1 MTSITPAALATARR
15 RPAVVGLHLRS
26 TFALV
31 VASGFGVLAFG
42 WPFLLRSNGGN
53 VNTAHT
59 ADAPWIFAIVLPLLL
74 MVVFAE
80 IADGGMDAKAIAL
93 LGVLAACG
101 AALRPLSIAATG
113 ASPVFFLLIP
123 AGRVLGR
130 GFGFVLGTLT
140 LFGSALLTGGVG
152 PWLPFQMLAAGWVGL
167 FAGCL
172 PPLRGR
178 LEIVMLAAYGA
189 AAGML
194 YGAVTNL
201 WFWPFETSGLSPQIS
216 YLPGGSWLTEVHHY
230 ASFYVATSVGWDLSR
245 ALGTAAL
252 VVIAGRPVLLALRR
266 AARRAAFTAPV
277 VFDPP
282 VAHRESAARLHP
294 A

>member
-1 MTSITPAALATARR
+1 MTSIAITPARR
-15 RPAVVGLHLRS
+15 RPVIGLQVRS

-31 VASGFGVLAFG
+31 VASAFGVLAFG
-42 WPFLLRSNGGN
+42 WPFLLHNHGGN

-59 ADAPWIFAIVLPLLL
+59 SDAPWIFAIVLPLLL
-74 MVVFAE
+74 MVVLAE

-101 AALRPLSIAATG
+101 AALRPLGIAATG

-130 GFGFVLGTLT
+130 GFGFVLGMLT

-178 LEIVMLAAYGA
+178 LEIAMLAAYGA

-201 WFWPFETSGLSPQIS
+201 WFWPFETTGLSPQIS
-216 YLPGGSWLTEVHHY
+216 YVPGASWATEVHHY

-245 ALGTAAL
+245 ALGNAL
-252 VVIAGRPVLLALRR
+252 LIIIAGGPVLLALRR

-277 VFDPP
+277 AFDP
-282 VAHRESAARLHP
+282 SAAHQGSGAQPHL

>member
-1 MTSITPAALATARR
+1 MTSIVVTPARR

-42 WPFLLRSNGGN
+42 WPFLLHSHGGN
-53 VNTAHT
+53 VDTAHS

-74 MVVFAE
+74 MVVLAE

-101 AALRPLSIAATG
+101 AALRPLGIAATG
-113 ASPVFFLLIP
+113 ASPVFFLLVP

-140 LFGSALLTGGVG
+140 LFGSALLTGGIG
-152 PWLPFQMLAAGWVGL
+152 PWLPFQMLAAGWFGL

-216 YLPGGSWLTEVHHY
+216 YVPEGSWITEIHHY
-230 ASFYVATSVGWDLSR
+230 GSFYVATSVGWDLSR

-252 VVIAGRPVLLALRR
+252 VLLAGRPVLLALRR

-277 VFDPP
+277 SF
-282 VAHRESAARLHP
+282 AP
-294 A
+294 AIRAVSTTPDGQRG